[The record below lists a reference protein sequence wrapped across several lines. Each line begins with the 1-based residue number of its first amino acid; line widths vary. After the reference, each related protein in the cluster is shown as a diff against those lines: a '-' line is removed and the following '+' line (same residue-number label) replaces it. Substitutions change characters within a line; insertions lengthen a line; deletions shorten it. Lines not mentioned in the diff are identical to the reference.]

1 MEEIIHPK
9 GKIYYSVGE
18 VCELFG
24 VAPSL
29 LRFWEESFP
38 ILKIAKNSRG
48 HRIYST
54 TDVDNLRLIYH
65 LVKEQ
70 GMTLEGAKKR
80 LRGGTDSIRRE
91 AEIVER
97 LRGVRNMLAALKSE
111 LSDDVEVI
119 DVDDYADV
127 DAAEATV
134 VAEVMAPTE
143 EVTEVVAP
151 AEDVALAEDV
161 AEALE
166 ETMAE
171 VTAPAEEVV
180 LAVEAPK
187 EQLADFKME
196 MPSSNPQPE
205 EPKKRAPKVG
215 TLIGGD
221 LFDPQDVRMAVAKK
235 NAKEAKKQVVEQTLF

>member
-134 VAEVMAPTE
+134 VAEVA
-143 EVTEVVAP
+143 AP

-171 VTAPAEEVV
+171 VTSPAEEVAP
-180 LAVEAPK
+180 LVEAPK

>member
-134 VAEVMAPTE
+134 VAEV
-143 EVTEVVAP
+143 
-151 AEDVALAEDV
+151 
-161 AEALE
+161 
-166 ETMAE
+166 
-171 VTAPAEEVV
+171 TAPAEE
-180 LAVEAPK
+180 ENTH
-187 EQLADFKME
+187 
-196 MPSSNPQPE
+196 PS
-205 EPKKRAPKVG
+205 RWRR
-215 TLIGGD
+215 IGISC
-221 LFDPQDVRMAVAKK
+221 AWSEK
-235 NAKEAKKQVVEQTLF
+235 

>member
-127 DAAEATV
+127 DAAEETV
-134 VAEVMAPTE
+134 VA
-143 EVTEVVAP
+143 EVVAP

-166 ETMAE
+166 DTMAE
-171 VTAPAEEVV
+171 VTAPAEEVAP
-180 LAVEAPK
+180 LVEAPK